1 MKQGYQVADRKER
14 GKLASFLAGEGAD
27 LAGFVSLIEQSR
39 LAVDEL
45 IAVMGRA
52 TIEAVLTLSARGLA
66 GEKHQGRKGAGPIQW
81 HGTQRGTVTLS
92 DRKLRVRKPRLRKKG
107 KGKTREVSVPA
118 YEAMRS
124 NASLGERML
133 EILMCGVSSR
143 NYGRVLPDMAAT
155 VGMSKSQV
163 SREAVKASEESLKK
177 LSRRRFDEV
186 DLLVIYIDGMRFGK
200 HHVIAAVGV
209 DKTGCKH
216 VLGLAEGATE
226 NGVVAKGL
234 LEDLVQRGVSPERRR
249 LFVIDGSKALRQAI
263 DSVFGSRNPVQR
275 CRNHK
280 VKNVLGYLP
289 EELKSSV
296 SAVMKSAYR
305 LEPAEGMSRLK
316 KQADWLRTAHPSAA
330 ASLLEGLEE
339 TFTVNRL
346 GLSGALRRCLST
358 TNLIE
363 SPNSGV
369 RRMTGRVSRWK
380 DGRMA
385 LRWAASAFLEAE
397 QRFRRIMGHRDLWML
412 ESALQEEGGETA
424 KKTVDATHTAA

>member
-1 MKQGYQVADRKER
+1 MRKGYQVAETKDS
-14 GKLASFLAGEGAD
+14 GKLASFLAAEGAD
-27 LAGFVSLIEQSR
+27 LGGFVDLIEQSR

-52 TIEAVLTLSARGLA
+52 TVEAVLTLSARGLA
-66 GEKHQGRKGAGPIQW
+66 GEKHQGRKGAGAICC
-81 HGTQRGTVTLS
+81 HGTQRGTVSLS
-92 DRKLRVRKPRLRKKG
+92 DRRLRVKKPRLRKKG
-107 KGKTREVSVPA
+107 KGKAGEVAVPA
-118 YEAMRS
+118 YEAMRT

-133 EILMCGVSSR
+133 EILLCGVSSR
-143 NYGRVLPDMAAT
+143 NYARVLPEMAET

-163 SREAVKASEESLKK
+163 SRQAVKATEQSLKT
-177 LSRRRFDEV
+177 LAQRRFDDV
-186 DLLVIYIDGMRFGK
+186 DLLVVYIDGMRFGK

-209 DKTGCKH
+209 DKAGRKH
-216 VLGLAEGATE
+216 VLGLADGATE

-234 LEDLVQRGVSPERRR
+234 LEDLVARGVSPERRR

-263 DSVFGSRNPVQR
+263 DTVFGKDSPVQR

-289 EELKSSV
+289 EELRGSV

-305 LEPAEGMSRLK
+305 LTPKEGMARLK
-316 KQADWLRTAHPSAA
+316 QQAAWLEKSYPSAA
-330 ASLLEGLEE
+330 SSLLEGLEE

-346 GLSGALRRCLST
+346 GLSATLRRCLST

-363 SPNSGV
+363 NPNSGV
-369 RRMTGRVSRWK
+369 RRMTGRVSRWQ

-385 LRWAASAFLEAE
+385 LRWAASAFLEVE
-397 QRFRRIMGHRDLWML
+397 KRFRRVMGYRDLWML
-412 ESALQEEGGETA
+412 ESALNEQRGETA
-424 KKTVDATHTAA
+424 KKGVDTKDAAA